1 MGQINSGSV
10 RYLRRKNTGD
20 YNHVEAAAEF
30 SFTVD
35 VGEDHNVA
43 AALALTAAHVHV
55 RNALDGK
62 IAEPAPTV
70 KLVSDKEKLASAKA
84 APKKPPATVED
95 PTAVEEPAAG
105 VSTVTV
111 APGSASIVTDAAEV
125 DDIMTPSVAEINDV
139 ELTRLITEKAAATR
153 NATAIKALIG
163 RYVGPPPGNARGMTQ
178 EQRRAFVAELAVIK
192 EAK

>member
-70 KLVSDKEKLASAKA
+70 KPASDKEKLAAAKVA
-84 APKKPPATVED
+84 KKAPATVED
-95 PTAVEEPAAG
+95 PTAVGESAAG

-111 APGSASIVTDAAEV
+111 APGSASVVTDAAEI